1 MEINNHFNHLQRKEI
16 SPSTFGSS
24 PTLASDHTEVTPA
37 LHEQH
42 LQFQHQLLQ
51 LKQQQQIQQQLLLQ
65 HFQQQQQQLA
75 EQHEKQLQERIKAC
89 SLLSVRTWTAY
100 PAHCHS
106 LEYLEHQRKME
117 EEQKER
123 RDMERLEQL
132 KKKEKHEQSAIA
144 SSEVKQRLQEFVLN
158 KKQREAAVNSTTKS
172 PSNYRNWQALLGK
185 YDDDFPLRKT
195 ASEPNLKVRSVL
207 KQKVIDR
214 RSSPLLR
221 RKDKGPG
228 PIKRRTPL
236 SIDGSKCDST
246 PGSSPP
252 NGATLQ
258 SVAGVNGRSTIQE
271 ENPTSLYNSVSSQ
284 GSISDFTLYSSPSLP
299 NISLGRPPVPT
310 STGEIGKNAAPAGS
324 DVQGRDITAMRL
336 SMPLSTNVLHSL
348 AYYPALPVID
358 ADFTPPTSPGYIQPA
373 KILDGSTGLSSGMLR
388 VYPATITDAQVAQA
402 RLHRTIQR
410 PLGRTQSAPL
420 PLGHPM
426 LQPQAILLSPQQ
438 NEQYAREKRLCEQQQ
453 HNLLKQHI
461 RQTVLTR
468 ASSKN
473 QVENVE
479 EETEAAMAQEMKDA
493 GQPEVIDLTEGRSK
507 EFETP
512 QQHRDREM
520 FLQQHREY
528 MSKHTLQISDSS
540 YMTRHHM
547 GRPLSRTL
555 SSPLVALSPIG
566 SPQETQ
572 VPSPHTFTTGVVYDS
587 LMLKHQCVC
596 GNNGHHPEHGGRL
609 QSIWARLQ
617 ETGLLNRCER
627 VRSRKATLEEIQSC
641 HSESYTLLFGA
652 NPLNRPK
659 LDASKLAD
667 LPMKNFVILPCGGI
681 GVDSDTTWNDLHTAS
696 AARMAAGCVI
706 ELAMKVATG
715 EIKNGFAVVRP
726 PGHHAEHQQAM
737 GFCFFNSVAIAA
749 KQLREKLKLEKI
761 LILDWDVHHG
771 NGLQQIFYD
780 DPHVLYISLHRHDD
794 GNFFPGTGATEEVGT
809 DDGIGF
815 NVNIAWSG
823 SLNPPLGDAEYMAAF
838 RSIVLPIIRDFDP
851 EVILVAAGFDA
862 ACGHPAP
869 LGGYRVS
876 PACFGFMTQ
885 QLMHFAK
892 GKVVLALE
900 GGYDL
905 PAICDCSQEC
915 AKALLGDECTPIKEE
930 EMQRKPCQTA
940 FDVLQKTVAVQAT
953 HWPCIK
959 RWAHT
964 IGYSAVEAQQK
975 EKEEVETVTALAS
988 LSMAV
993 PHGHIQSPEAKETV
1007 EIEEPMEEDQEK

>member
-1 MEINNHFNHLQRKEI
+1 M

-24 PTLASDHTEVTPA
+24 PTLTNDSSEVSPA
-37 LHEQH
+37 IHEQH

-51 LKQQQQIQQQLLLQ
+51 LKQQQQIQQQLLVQ
-65 HFQQQQQQLA
+65 HFHQQQQRLA
-75 EQHEKQLQERIKAC
+75 EEHEKQLQERIKAC
-89 SLLSVRTWTAY
+89 SLLSLRTWTSY
-100 PAHCHS
+100 PAHCPN
-106 LEYLEHQRKME
+106 LEFLDHQRKME

-158 KKQREAAVNSTTKS
+158 KKQREAAVNSTNKS
-172 PSNYRNWQALLGK
+172 PSNYRNWQVLGK
-185 YDDDFPLRKT
+185 YEDDFPLRKT
-195 ASEPNLKVRSVL
+195 VENN
-207 KQKVIDR
+207 
-214 RSSPLLR
+214 
-221 RKDKGPG
+221 
-228 PIKRRTPL
+228 
-236 SIDGSKCDST
+236 KCDST

-252 NGATLQ
+252 NGAPLQ
-258 SVAGVNGRSTIQE
+258 SMPGINGRSTIQE
-271 ENPTSLYNSVSSQ
+271 ESPTSLYNSVSSQ

-310 STGEIGKNAAPAGS
+310 STADIGKNGTAAGS
-324 DVQGRDITAMRL
+324 DVQSRDISTIRL
-336 SMPLSTNVLHSL
+336 GMPLTSNVLHSL

-358 ADFTPPTSPGYIQPA
+358 GDFTPPTSPGYMQPT
-373 KILDGSTGLSSGMLR
+373 KLLDGSTGLSGMLR

-438 NEQYAREKRLCEQQQ
+438 NEQYAREKRFCEQQQ

-479 EETEAAMAQEMKDA
+479 EETEAAMAQEMKEA
-493 GQPEVIDLTEGRSK
+493 EQPEVIDLTDGRPK
-507 EFETP
+507 EFDTP
-512 QQHRDREM
+512 QQQRDREM
-520 FLQQHREY
+520 FLQQHRDY
-528 MSKHTLQISDSS
+528 ISKHTLQINDGTF
-540 YMTRHHM
+540 MTRHHM

-572 VPSPHTFTTGVVYDS
+572 VPNAHTFTTGVVYDS

-596 GNNGHHPEHGGRL
+596 GNNSHHPEHGGRL

-617 ETGLLNRCER
+617 ETGLINRCER
-627 VRSRKATLEEIQSC
+627 VRSRKATLEELQSC
-641 HSESYTLLFGA
+641 HSENYTLLFGT

-667 LPMKNFVILPCGGI
+667 LPMKSFVMLQCGGI
-681 GVDSDTTWNDLHTAS
+681 GVDSDTIWNDLHTAS
-696 AARMAAGCVI
+696 ASRMAAGCVI
-706 ELAMKVATG
+706 ELAMKVAAG

-780 DPHVLYISLHRHDD
+780 DPHTLYISLHRHDD

-809 DDGIGF
+809 EDGIGF
-815 NVNIAWSG
+815 NINIAWSSG
-823 SLNPPLGDAEYMAAF
+823 LNPPLGDAEYMAAF
-838 RSIVLPIIRDFDP
+838 RSLIIPIIRDFDP
-851 EVILVAAGFDA
+851 EIILVAAGFDA

-869 LGGYRVS
+869 LGGYRIS

-885 QLMHFAK
+885 QLMLFAK

-915 AKALLGDECTPIKEE
+915 VKALLGEECTPIKEE
-930 EMQRKPCQTA
+930 EMQRKPCQSA
-940 FDVLQKTVAVQAT
+940 LDVLQKTIAVQAT

-964 IGYSAVEAQQK
+964 IGYSALEAIQK

-993 PHGHIQSPEAKETV
+993 PHGHIQSPEEKENV
-1007 EIEEPMEEDQEK
+1007 EVEEPMEEDQEK

>member
-1 MEINNHFNHLQRKEI
+1 MGPEWREPIENLGHHNTMEINNHFNQLQRKEM
-16 SPSTFGSS
+16 SPPSFGSS
-24 PTLASDHTEVTPA
+24 PALTNNGAADPPA
-37 LHEQH
+37 TAAPLHEQH

-75 EQHEKQLQERIKAC
+75 EQHEKQLQERIK
-89 SLLSVRTWTAY
+89 
-100 PAHCHS
+100 
-106 LEYLEHQRKME
+106 EYLDHQRKME

-158 KKQREAAVNSTTKS
+158 KKQREAAVNSTNKS
-172 PSNYRNWQALLGK
+172 PSNFRNWPTVLGK

-221 RKDKGPG
+221 RKDKAAAL
-228 PIKRRTPL
+228 KRRTPL
-236 SIDGSKCDST
+236 AIENNKCDTT

-252 NGATLQ
+252 NGA
-258 SVAGVNGRSTIQE
+258 SMHSISGMNGRSTIQE
-271 ENPTSLYNSVSSQ
+271 ESPTSLYNSMSSQ

-299 NISLGRPPVPT
+299 NISLGRPP
-310 STGEIGKNAAPAGS
+310 STGELGKTAASAGS
-324 DVQGRDITAMRL
+324 EVQSRDLTTIRL
-336 SMPLSTNVLHSL
+336 GMPLTSNFLHSL

-358 ADFTPPTSPGYIQPA
+358 GDFTPPTSPGYSQPPKGA
-373 KILDGSTGLSSGMLR
+373 DGSPTGMFR
-388 VYPATITDAQVAQA
+388 VYPTTITDAQVAQA

-426 LQPQAILLSPQQ
+426 LQPQTILLSPQQ
-438 NEQYAREKRLCEQQQ
+438 NEQYVREKRLCEQQQ

-479 EETEAAMAQEMKDA
+479 EETEAAMAQEA
-493 GQPEVIDLTEGRSK
+493 GGGNPEVIDLTDGSRPVAA
-507 EFETP
+507 THP
-512 QQHRDREM
+512 QAA
-520 FLQQHREY
+520 LLHREY
-528 MSKHTLQISDSS
+528 GKHTMPLHIGEGS

-547 GRPLSRTL
+547 RPLSRTL

-572 VPSPHTFTTGVVYDS
+572 VPVVHTFTTGVVYDS

-617 ETGLLNRCER
+617 ETGLINRCER
-627 VRSRKATLEEIQSC
+627 IRSRKATLEELQSC
-641 HSESYTLLFGA
+641 HSEAYTLLFGT

-659 LDASKLAD
+659 LDPGKLAD
-667 LPMKNFVILPCGGI
+667 LPMKNFVMLSCGGI
-681 GVDSDTTWNDLHTAS
+681 GVDSDTIWNDLHTTSAS
-696 AARMAAGCVI
+696 RMAAGCVV
-706 ELAMKVATG
+706 ELALKVAAG

-737 GFCFFNSVAIAA
+737 GFCFFNSIAIAA
-749 KQLREKLKLEKI
+749 KQLREKLNLEKI

-771 NGLQQIFYD
+771 NGLQQIFYE
-780 DPHVLYISLHRHDD
+780 DPHTLYISLHRHDD
-794 GNFFPGTGATEEVGT
+794 GNFFPGTGATEEVGA

-815 NVNIAWSG
+815 NINIAWSSG
-823 SLNPPLGDAEYMAAF
+823 LNPPLGDAEYMAAF
-838 RSIVLPIIRDFDP
+838 RSLVMPIVRDFDP
-851 EVILVAAGFDA
+851 EVILVASGFDA
-862 ACGHPAP
+862 ALGHPAP

-876 PACFGFMTQ
+876 PACFGYMTQ

-915 AKALLGDECTPIKEE
+915 VKALLGEECTPIKEE
-930 EMQRKPCQTA
+930 EMQRKPCQSA
-940 FDVLQKTVAVQAT
+940 VDLLQKTIAVQTT

-964 IGYSAVEAQQK
+964 IGYSALEAQQK

-993 PHGHIQSPEAKETV
+993 TLPHIQSPESAKEDV
-1007 EIEEPMEEDQEK
+1007 EVEEPMEEDQDK

>member
-1 MEINNHFNHLQRKEI
+1 
-16 SPSTFGSS
+16 
-24 PTLASDHTEVTPA
+24 
-37 LHEQH
+37 
-42 LQFQHQLLQ
+42 
-51 LKQQQQIQQQLLLQ
+51 
-65 HFQQQQQQLA
+65 
-75 EQHEKQLQERIKAC
+75 
-89 SLLSVRTWTAY
+89 
-100 PAHCHS
+100 
-106 LEYLEHQRKME
+106 
-117 EEQKER
+117 
-123 RDMERLEQL
+123 MERLEQL

-158 KKQREAAVNSTTKS
+158 KKQREAAVNSTNKS
-172 PSNYRNWQALLGK
+172 PSSYRNWQTVLGK

-195 ASEPNLKVRSVL
+195 VE
-207 KQKVIDR
+207 
-214 RSSPLLR
+214 
-221 RKDKGPG
+221 
-228 PIKRRTPL
+228 T
-236 SIDGSKCDST
+236 SKCDNTS
-246 PGSSPP
+246 GSSPP
-252 NGATLQ
+252 NGAILQ
-258 SVAGVNGRSTIQE
+258 SLPGINGRSTIQE
-271 ENPTSLYNSVSSQ
+271 ESPTSLYNSVNSP

-310 STGEIGKNAAPAGS
+310 SAEIGKSAVPAGS
-324 DVQGRDITAMRL
+324 EVQGRDISTIRL
-336 SMPLSTNVLHSL
+336 GMPLTSNVLHSL
-348 AYYPALPVID
+348 TYYPALPVID
-358 ADFTPPTSPGYIQPA
+358 GDFTPPTSPGYIQPT
-373 KILDGSTGLSSGMLR
+373 KILDGSTGITSMLR
-388 VYPATITDAQVAQA
+388 VYPTTITDAQVAQA

-479 EETEAAMAQEMKDA
+479 EETEAAVAQEMKES
-493 GQPEVIDLTEGRSK
+493 GQPEVIDLTDGRTK
-507 EFETP
+507 ETETS
-512 QQHRDREM
+512 QQQRDREM
-520 FLQQHREY
+520 FLQQHRDY
-528 MSKHTLQISDSS
+528 MTKHTLQISDGT
-540 YMTRHHM
+540 YIRHHL

-596 GNNGHHPEHGGRL
+596 GNNAHHPEHGGRL

-617 ETGLLNRCER
+617 ETSLLNRCER

-667 LPMKNFVILPCGGI
+667 LPMKNFVMFPCGGI

-696 AARMAAGCVI
+696 AARMAAGCVV
-706 ELAMKVATG
+706 ELAMKVATD
-715 EIKNGFAVVRP
+715 EIKNGFAIVRP

-815 NVNIAWSG
+815 NINIAWSNG
-823 SLNPPLGDAEYMAAF
+823 LNPPLGDAEYMAAF
-838 RSIVLPIIRDFDP
+838 RSLIIPIVRDFDP
-851 EVILVAAGFDA
+851 EVILVASGFDA

-869 LGGYRVS
+869 LGGYRVT
-876 PACFGFMTQ
+876 PACFGYMTQ

-892 GKVVLALE
+892 GKVVLVLE

-905 PAICDCSQEC
+905 PAICDSSQEVV
-915 AKALLGDECTPIKEE
+915 KALLGEECTPIKEE
-930 EMQRKPCQTA
+930 EMQRKACQSA
-940 FDVLQKTVAVQAT
+940 IDVLQKTIAVQAT

-964 IGYSAVEAQQK
+964 LGYSALEAQQK
-975 EKEEVETVTALAS
+975 EREEVETVTALAS

-993 PHGHIQSPEAKETV
+993 PHGHIQSPESKENEEV
-1007 EIEEPMEEDQEK
+1007 EEPMEEDQEK